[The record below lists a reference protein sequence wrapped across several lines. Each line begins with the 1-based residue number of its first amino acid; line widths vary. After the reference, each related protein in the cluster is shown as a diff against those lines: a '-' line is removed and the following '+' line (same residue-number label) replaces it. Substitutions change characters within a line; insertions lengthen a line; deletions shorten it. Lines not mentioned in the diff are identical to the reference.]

1 MTDFLQTKELPQIK
15 ADYYIPV
22 GEACRPAYWLQKYGL
37 RRCALPFDW
46 MMNYDL
52 KTVCHTVKN
61 GVGGWFSE
69 YDEDLCWQGKMR
81 KVEDKRTSMISL
93 HHFSRD
99 KSVEEQKKDILKI
112 FKRRCKRMKKILS
125 DGKRVC
131 FVCNRTDARERLL
144 SFIAEMAAMFPHT
157 RFVLINVRH
166 DEKNCE
172 VYYKQ
177 ISRRL
182 SFYEICGADKHEKGS
197 TPENPLFWLGNE
209 QLWNAVCRRL
219 ILRPAKNKREF
230 YFFGIKITF

>member
-1 MTDFLQTKELPQIK
+1 M
-15 ADYYIPV
+15 
-22 GEACRPAYWLQKYGL
+22 
-37 RRCALPFDW
+37 
-46 MMNYDL
+46 
-52 KTVCHTVKN
+52 
-61 GVGGWFSE
+61 
-69 YDEDLCWQGKMR
+69 
-81 KVEDKRTSMISL
+81 
-93 HHFSRD
+93 
-99 KSVEEQKKDILKI
+99 
-112 FKRRCKRMKKILS
+112 
-125 DGKRVC
+125 
-131 FVCNRTDARERLL
+131 CNRTDARERLL